1 MLVSQRVHMGY
12 VGLLYVALEIQ
23 WGAQKP
29 NWSVWTTSIAWASY
43 ERMRPGV
50 YPKPPE
56 LGAQNPNCLNP
67 HPPGIKASRVQHLQC
82 LLSWHLRPTQVTAGG
97 PVFRGSFKYPLV
109 NQHHFGKSELLM
121 GKSTIWVNRL

>member
-1 MLVSQRVHMGY
+1 MGY

-23 WGAQKP
+23 W
-29 NWSVWTTSIAWASY
+29 
-43 ERMRPGV
+43 
-50 YPKPPE
+50 
-56 LGAQNPNCLNP
+56 GAQNPNCLNP

-109 NQHHFGKSELLM
+109 NQHNFGKSELLM